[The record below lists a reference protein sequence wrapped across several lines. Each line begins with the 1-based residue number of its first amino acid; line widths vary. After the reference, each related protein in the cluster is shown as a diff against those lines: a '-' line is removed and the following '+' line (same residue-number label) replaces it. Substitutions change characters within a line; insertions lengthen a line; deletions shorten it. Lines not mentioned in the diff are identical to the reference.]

1 MEFPITKNRL
11 QNITDELNR
20 LNIEKYISEIIEYL
34 TNQIIKEAS
43 RQIQRA
49 NVLKNLHIPINSINV
64 EPPELSMNYN
74 QNRRRP
80 MFLEHIPEILNKLQE
95 RFPDTIICLDPMK
108 TYFFI
113 DWS

>member
-20 LNIEKYISEIIEYL
+20 LNIEKFISEIIEYL
-34 TNQIIKEAS
+34 TNKIINFAS
-43 RQIQRA
+43 RQTHHA

-64 EPPELSMNYN
+64 EQPELVMNYD

-80 MFLEHIPEILNKLQE
+80 MILEYIPEILNKLQE
-95 RFPDTIICLDPMK
+95 RFPDTIICFCFL
-108 TYFFI
+108 
-113 DWS
+113 

>member
-1 MEFPITKNRL
+1 MEFPITKIRL
-11 QNITDELNR
+11 QNNIADELNR

-34 TNQIIKEAS
+34 THKIIKEAS
-43 RQIQRA
+43 RKIQHA

-64 EPPELSMNYN
+64 EQPENC
-74 QNRRRP
+74 RRP
-80 MFLEHIPEILNKLQE
+80 MILEYIPEILNKLQQ

>member
-20 LNIEKYISEIIEYL
+20 LSIEKYISEIIEYL

-43 RQIQRA
+43 RQTML
-49 NVLKNLHIPINSINV
+49 NNKNLHIPINSINV
-64 EPPELSMNYN
+64 EQPENC
-74 QNRRRP
+74 RRP
-80 MFLEHIPEILNKLQE
+80 MILEYIPKILNKLQE

>member
-1 MEFPITKNRL
+1 MEFPITKIRL
-11 QNITDELNR
+11 QNNIADELNR

-34 TNQIIKEAS
+34 TNNIIKEAS
-43 RQIQRA
+43 RQIQHA

-64 EPPELSMNYN
+64 EQPE
-74 QNRRRP
+74 NRRRP
-80 MFLEHIPEILNKLQE
+80 MILEYIPEILNKLQE
-95 RFPDTIICLDPMK
+95 RFPDTIICLDPMN

>member
-20 LNIEKYISEIIEYL
+20 LSIEKYISEIIEYL
-34 TNQIIKEAS
+34 TNKIIKEAS
-43 RQIQRA
+43 RQTM
-49 NVLKNLHIPINSINV
+49 LKNLHIPINSIQV
-64 EPPELSMNYN
+64 VPPELIINYN

-80 MFLEHIPEILNKLQE
+80 IILEHIPEILNKLQY
-95 RFPDTIICLDPMK
+95 RFPDTNICLDPMK
-108 TYFFI
+108 TYIFI